1 MHGNPS
7 GLLQRPARAFL
18 TLFAAACVIG
28 LVTIRFSPPLVV
40 WRAWSLRPEIFDQSE
55 TGRAQ
60 VALWQ
65 VDHLGKEIEHPHH
78 KVQRWRLLF
87 PTVAA
92 VMRLPAPV
100 HLALYPA
107 GAILA
112 VAFLAEVLRRARLP
126 TWQTFAALAAVTANG
141 WFFTAT
147 GWLAYCDGWVALG
160 LLVVAFSARWQA
172 VLVAALLLP
181 WADDRFIL
189 GTPLAL
195 AVAWL
200 MDREQPR
207 QEGLSFVHRV
217 IIAGAGIAVAVF
229 GRAILAAMA
238 GAGLNAAPL
247 PPLGHPDAMLA
258 AGFWHNLRAAWLLI
272 PVAIAGIALRH
283 GSRMAAILAILAT
296 CCFAVP
302 YAAAYDQSRAAVVL
316 LPLAVIGV
324 FELVGS
330 SRWWPMLPAIAAANL
345 VLPASHM
352 MLLGFSQI
360 DPLWTEL
367 HRLRHPPKRYCP
379 DDYAVAA
386 VVQSAAGNSRDA
398 AWLLG
403 IASSLQC
410 EPELLARTGALLAL
424 DAGRPEAAVE
434 SLRACVAAGP
444 VSIETEAL
452 LAVSLATTG
461 EVIEARSIAARL
473 LTQVSPAHPCR
484 AILIRLLAESD
495 AAVPHSDGSD

>member
-1 MHGNPS
+1 MQGNAS
-7 GLLQRPARAFL
+7 STRPRHAGVSL
-18 TLFAAACVIG
+18 PLIAAACVIG
-28 LVTIRFSPPLVV
+28 LVTVRFAPRLVV
-40 WRAWSLRPEIFDQSE
+40 WRAWALRPEIFDQSE

-65 VDHLGKEIEHPHH
+65 VDHLGKAIEHRDH

-92 VMRLPAPV
+92 VVRLPAPV

-112 VAFLAEVLRRARLP
+112 VAYLAEVLRRAGLP
-126 TWQTFAALAAVTANG
+126 SWQIFAALAAVTANC

-160 LLVVAFSARWQA
+160 LLIVTFSARWQA
-172 VLVAALLLP
+172 VLAAALLLP

-195 AVAWL
+195 AVAWVL
-200 MDREQPR
+200 DREQPLR
-207 QEGLSFVHRV
+207 EGPSFLRRT
-217 IIAGAGIAVAVF
+217 IAAGAGIAVAVSV
-229 GRAILAAMA
+229 RAILAAVA
-238 GAGLNAAPL
+238 ASDLNAAPI

-272 PVAIAGIALRH
+272 PAAVAGLALRH
-283 GSRMAAILAILAT
+283 GGRMAAILTILAA

-324 FELVGS
+324 FELAGS
-330 SRWWPMLPAIAAANL
+330 PRWWPLLPAIAAANL

-360 DPLWTEL
+360 DPLWTEF
-367 HRLRHPPKRYCP
+367 HRLHQPPKPYRP
-379 DDYAVAA
+379 DDYAIAA
-386 VVQSAAGNSRDA
+386 VEQSAAGNPRDA

-403 IASSLQC
+403 IACSLQC
-410 EPELLARTGALLAL
+410 EPALVARTRALLAL
-424 DAGRPEAAVE
+424 DAGKPEAAVE
-434 SLRACVAAGP
+434 SLRRCVTAQP
-444 VSIETEAL
+444 VSIENEAL
-452 LAVSLATTG
+452 LAVSLAKTG
-461 EVIEARSIAARL
+461 EVAEARSLAARL
-473 LTQVSPAHPCR
+473 LAEIPADHPCR
-484 AILIRLLAESD
+484 VILVKLLRESGP
-495 AAVPHSDGSD
+495 AVPRSGETD